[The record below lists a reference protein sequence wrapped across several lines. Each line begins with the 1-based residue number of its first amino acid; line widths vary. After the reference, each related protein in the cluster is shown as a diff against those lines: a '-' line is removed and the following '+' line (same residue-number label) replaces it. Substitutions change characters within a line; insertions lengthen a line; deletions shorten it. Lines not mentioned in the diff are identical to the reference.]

1 MLRSMTSI
9 SFADIALRL
18 TLVVLLCGAIGL
30 ERESRDQPAG
40 VRTHV
45 LVGMGAAVFTLIS
58 AYGFA
63 NVERAGAP
71 IDPTRIAAQVVTG
84 VGFLGAGAIIHQGLA
99 VRGLTTAAAVWISAA
114 IGMAAGI
121 GFYSLALTGTAV
133 VLIALL
139 VFRHIRTGLLH
150 RVQSDRFLVEVEVA
164 PDRMHDMLDLVAD
177 HGAVLDSLDCEQEG
191 DLTAVRMHLRVSPGD
206 DRAALVRAIEA
217 HASVASAHAKRGL
230 DLAA

>member
-1 MLRSMTSI
+1 MTSI
-9 SFADIALRL
+9 SLLDIVFRL
-18 TLVVLLCGAIGL
+18 TLVVVLCGAIGL
-30 ERESRDQPAG
+30 ERETRDQPAG

-63 NVERAGAP
+63 GFERAGAP
-71 IDPTRIAAQVVTG
+71 IDPTRVAAQVVTG

-121 GFYSLALTGTAV
+121 GFYSLALAGSAL

-139 VFRHIRTGLLH
+139 VFRHIRASLLA
-150 RVQSDRFLVEVEVA
+150 RVRSDRFVLEVEVEPERLRDVLDAVA
-164 PDRMHDMLDLVAD
+164 EH
-177 HGAVLDSLDCEQEG
+177 HAVLDSLDCEHEG
-191 DLTAVRMHLRVSPGD
+191 ELTAARLHLRIPPGTQ
-206 DRAALVRAIEA
+206 RAALVTAVQGQCE
-217 HASVASAHAKRGL
+217 SAHAKRGL
-230 DLAA
+230 ELAA